1 MPFHGSFG
9 RPDASCLPT
18 RPQLEAL
25 AELTIA
31 SSAKVRAMSWIKSQ
45 AIPSSG
51 LMEKL
56 VMCTASNSDQ
66 QQVRSEAG
74 LRGDTFLVFLF
85 LVHMSRVWGS
95 CLITPT
101 GVGVIV
107 VFRLPCASSNQRAV
121 P

>member
-1 MPFHGSFG
+1 MPFQGSFG
-9 RPDASCLPT
+9 RTGTSSLPA

-25 AELTIA
+25 AELTMA
-31 SSAKVRAMSWIKSQ
+31 SSSKARGLSWIKSQ
-45 AIPSSG
+45 ATPSSG

-74 LRGDTFLVFLF
+74 LRGDTFPVFLF
-85 LVHMSRVWGS
+85 LVGTSRVWGS
-95 CLITPT
+95 CWITL
-101 GVGVIV
+101 VGVIV
-107 VFRLPCASSNQRAV
+107 VFRLPCPSCKQRAV